1 APKEEEVPVP
11 TPESEAPKA
20 EEEIPTPMPE
30 APAPKEE
37 DTPAPKVEEETQEP
51 KTEEKA
57 PETKE
62 ETPTPAPDAAPAPTP
77 KEEGIPAPM
86 PEAPAP
92 KAEDEVPAPTPMPD
106 TPMDKPKTDKV
117 ESDKQMPEAKQPEMD
132 QPKAEDMPKEE
143 MPKAEQPKAEDS
155 APKTAVP
162 EVAPKTAEKPKLDF
176 ATKERKVE
184 EALPIKEEIRYD
196 ASLALGKSY
205 LLQEGKAGKKVSVY
219 QDVIVDG
226 KVVATNLLS
235 ETVVEGQNRILVK
248 GSLEMKKEEVK
259 TTPSVQSNPTMSQ
272 KGAPSA
278 NKATLPATGEQRNN
292 LTLVG
297 LGLAGISLAVVATAI
312 NKKSKDQI

>member
-1 APKEEEVPVP
+1 PTPVPDTPAPKEDEVPAP
-11 TPESEAPKA
+11 MPDAPAPKA
-20 EEEIPTPMPE
+20 EEE
-30 APAPKEE
+30 
-37 DTPAPKVEEETQEP
+37 
-51 KTEEKA
+51 
-57 PETKE
+57 
-62 ETPTPAPDAAPAPTP
+62 
-77 KEEGIPAPM
+77 
-86 PEAPAP
+86 
-92 KAEDEVPAPTPMPD
+92 VPAPTPIPE

-117 ESDKQMPEAKQPEMD
+117 ESDKQMPEAKQPEME

-143 MPKAEQPKAEDS
+143 MPKSEQPKAEDS

-176 ATKERKVE
+176 TTKERKVE

-196 ASLALGKSY
+196 ASLPLGKSY

-259 TTPSVQSNPTMSQ
+259 TTPSVQSNPTLSH
-272 KGAPSA
+272 KGTPSA

-292 LTLVG
+292 LALVG

>member
-1 APKEEEVPVP
+1 E
-11 TPESEAPKA
+11 PKA
-20 EEEIPTPMPE
+20 E
-30 APAPKEE
+30 
-37 DTPAPKVEEETQEP
+37 
-51 KTEEKA
+51 
-57 PETKE
+57 
-62 ETPTPAPDAAPAPTP
+62 
-77 KEEGIPAPM
+77 M

-92 KAEDEVPAPTPMPD
+92 KAEDDVPIPAPVPE
-106 TPMDKPKTDKV
+106 TPMDKPQMEAPKTDKV
-117 ESDKQMPEAKQPEMD
+117 ESDKQMPEAKQPEME

-143 MPKAEQPKAEDS
+143 MPKAEDS

-176 ATKERKVE
+176 TTKERKVE

-205 LLQEGKAGKKVSVY
+205 LLQEGKAVKKVSVY

-259 TTPSVQSNPTMSQ
+259 TTPSIQSNPTLSH

-278 NKATLPATGEQRNN
+278 NKATLPATGAQRNN
-292 LTLVG
+292 LALVG